1 MVENINM
8 DQKAPWLIKEI
19 IQARELVMELQTH
32 LNPSSFSGNVL
43 VTKILSIF
51 ENSLS
56 ILNQIK
62 TENETTTPNSS
73 MGQSG
78 GSLFSNCSSD
88 FFQEGSRK
96 RKGLVRWTHQVRG
109 CEQAGLQ
116 GPLDDGYGWRK
127 YGQKEILGA
136 KYPRAYYKCSYRTS
150 QNCLA
155 MKQVQR
161 SDLNSSI
168 FNVTYIG
175 NHSCTEISELLSGQ
189 YTPNKQEHSH
199 GHRQIY
205 QEQREDKTL
214 EETYINF
221 QESSVQTANK
231 KDNKLECYP
240 SFSIYS
246 TTSLLSANIRNG
258 GLETRENHFVSTS
271 TKMEICSPTTTHI
284 STPTTAGSN
293 NKIHDF
299 GGYHCEG
306 ELLQT
311 NDDPL
316 GLEELDQMIISLLA
330 PIATSSANNDHPI
343 QGSPWDWDFPESC

>member
-1 MVENINM
+1 M

-19 IQARELVMELQTH
+19 IQAKELVIELQTH
-32 LNPSSFSGNVL
+32 LNPSSFSGNAL
-43 VTKILSIF
+43 VAKILSIF

-56 ILNQIK
+56 ALNQIK
-62 TENETTTPNSS
+62 MENETTTPNSS

-78 GSLFSNCSSD
+78 GSLLSNCASD
-88 FFQEGSRK
+88 FFQDGSRK
-96 RKGLVRWTHQVRG
+96 RCRKGLVRWTQQVRG
-109 CEQAGLQ
+109 CEQAGLE

-127 YGQKEILGA
+127 YGQKDILGA
-136 KYPRAYYKCSYRTS
+136 KYPRAYYKCSYRTT

-175 NHSCTEISELLSGQ
+175 NHSCTEISELLSGKC
-189 YTPNKQEHSH
+189 TPNKPEHSH
-199 GHRQIY
+199 GHCQIY
-205 QEQREDKTL
+205 QGQRVDKSL

-221 QESSVQTANK
+221 QASSVQTAND
-231 KDNKLECYP
+231 KDKPLESHP

-246 TTSLLSANIRNG
+246 TTTPQPAYMGND
-258 GLETRENHFVSTS
+258 GLETRENHFISTS
-271 TKMEICSPTTTHI
+271 TKMEIHSPTLTHI
-284 STPTTAGSN
+284 STPTTSGSN
-293 NKIHDF
+293 NKMHEF
-299 GGYHCEG
+299 GGYHCGG

-311 NDDPL
+311 TDDSL

-330 PIATSSANNDHPI
+330 PIATSSANNNHPI

>member
-19 IQARELVMELQTH
+19 IQAKELVMELQTH
-32 LNPSSFSGNVL
+32 LNPSSFSGNAL
-43 VTKILSIF
+43 VAKILSIF

-56 ILNQIK
+56 ALNQIK
-62 TENETTTPNSS
+62 MENETTTPNSS
-73 MGQSG
+73 MGHSG
-78 GSLFSNCSSD
+78 GSLFSNCGSE
-88 FFQEGSRK
+88 FFQDGSRK
-96 RKGLVRWTHQVRG
+96 RRGIVRWTQQVRG
-109 CEQAGLQ
+109 CEQAGLE

-136 KYPRAYYKCSYRTS
+136 KYPRAYYKCSYRTT

-161 SDLNSSI
+161 SDLNSSM

-175 NHSCTEISELLSGQ
+175 NHSCTEISELLSEQ
-189 YTPNKQEHSH
+189 YTPNKQKHSH
-199 GHRQIY
+199 GHHQIY
-205 QEQREDKTL
+205 QQQRGDKSL

-221 QESSVQTANK
+221 QASSVETANN
-231 KDNKLECYP
+231 KDKQLETHP

-246 TTSLLSANIRNG
+246 TTSLHSANISND

-271 TKMEICSPTTTHI
+271 TKTEFYSPTTTHI

-293 NKIHDF
+293 NKMHNF
-299 GGYHCEG
+299 GGYHSGG

-311 NDDPL
+311 TDDSL

-343 QGSPWDWDFPESC
+343 QGSPWDRDFPASC

>member
-1 MVENINM
+1 M

-62 TENETTTPNSS
+62 MENETLTPNSS
-73 MGQSG
+73 MGHSG
-78 GSLFSNCSSD
+78 GSLFSNCGSD
-88 FFQEGSRK
+88 FFQDGSRK
-96 RKGLVRWTHQVRG
+96 RCRKGIVRCTQQVRG
-109 CEQAGLQ
+109 CEQAGLE

-127 YGQKEILGA
+127 YGQKDILGA
-136 KYPRAYYKCSYRTS
+136 KYSRAYYKCSYCTS

-155 MKQVQR
+155 LKQVQR
-161 SDLNSSI
+161 SDLNSSM

-175 NHSCTEISELLSGQ
+175 NHSCAEISELLSGQ
-189 YTPNKQEHSH
+189 HTPNKQEHSH

-205 QEQREDKTL
+205 QEQREDKSL

-221 QESSVQTANK
+221 QESSVQATKNK
-231 KDNKLECYP
+231 DKQLESHP

-246 TTSLLSANIRNG
+246 TTSLLSANIGNG
-258 GLETRENHFVSTS
+258 GLETRESPFVSTS
-271 TKMEICSPTTTHI
+271 TKMKIYSPTTTHI

-293 NKIHDF
+293 NKMHNF
-299 GGYHCEG
+299 GDDHSGG

-311 NDDPL
+311 TDDSL